1 LAGYFLYLQ
10 LCIFDMTQKIVL
22 DVKESPTF
30 ADVFTQH
37 VSDISLEVEA
47 IKLRNLKNDADG
59 INEHLARIESALI
72 GIMEAKLV
80 LAEKVLRTQS
90 NN

>member
-1 LAGYFLYLQ
+1 
-10 LCIFDMTQKIVL
+10 MTQKIVL

-30 ADVFTQH
+30 SEVFTQH

-72 GIMEAKLV
+72 GIMEAKLA
-80 LAEKVLRTQS
+80 LAEKVLHSKSS
-90 NN
+90 N

>member
-1 LAGYFLYLQ
+1 
-10 LCIFDMTQKIVL
+10 MTQKIVL

-72 GIMEAKLV
+72 CIMEAKLE
-80 LAEKVLRTQS
+80 LTEKVLRSQS
-90 NN
+90 NS

>member
-1 LAGYFLYLQ
+1 
-10 LCIFDMTQKIVL
+10 MTQKIVL

-30 ADVFTQH
+30 SEVFTQH

-59 INEHLARIESALI
+59 ISEHLARIESALI
-72 GIMEAKLV
+72 GIMEARLA
-80 LAEKVLRTQS
+80 LAEKVLRSESS
-90 NN
+90 N

>member
-1 LAGYFLYLQ
+1 
-10 LCIFDMTQKIVL
+10 MTQKIVL

-30 ADVFTQH
+30 SEIFTQH

-47 IKLRNLKNDADG
+47 IKLRNLRNDTDG

-72 GIMEAKLV
+72 GIMEARLA
-80 LAEKVLRTQS
+80 LAEKVLHSKSS
-90 NN
+90 N

>member
-1 LAGYFLYLQ
+1 
-10 LCIFDMTQKIVL
+10 MTQKSVL
-22 DVKESPTF
+22 DLKESPTF
-30 ADVFTQH
+30 SEIFTQH

-47 IKLRNLKNDADG
+47 IKLRNLRNDADG

-72 GIMEAKLV
+72 GIMEARLA
-80 LAEKVLRTQS
+80 LAEKVLHTQS